1 MDKGSIFF
9 AFVAIWY
16 FNRYGISSNLFVL
29 LSNLYR
35 AVAHLRNVAVIGLG
49 ANDAS
54 SNGIE
59 VSRADEPTIEIR
71 YEDKYLAEIRKLEKE
86 FKFDEND
93 ETIVKKTSECLKVII
108 DSFANRRKEIGLR
121 LRNLALELKKYTEN
135 ADDLDQQTVQQTVQL
150 LTEERDELLEEDDT
164 LKNSME
170 TDEGIRQ
177 NNKQAAEDARQ
188 FMIDGKLDKLKN
200 CHVMEHTPAGNV
212 LMIYDRVRE
221 TFKYYSDNTIPY
233 RYLDVVARKYVRF
246 FNCRPIFVNTE
257 EEIQLAEKKLEQA
270 KKEKEEREALEKKRK
285 EDAVASHK
293 PTEEK
298 KRIFA
303 KFKSYNK
310 DAGTG
315 HVSTGAPPK
324 NSGPTRQ
331 PAEKSDNDAVLKER
345 ANRYTYEGKMANFSF
360 IQKID
365 RKVVDKKLAM
375 TFADFKKMGIAKK

>member
-16 FNRYGISSNLFVL
+16 FNRYGISSNLFLL

-35 AVAHLRNVAVIGLG
+35 AALQLHDVAVID
-49 ANDAS
+49 NIVQ
-54 SNGIE
+54 NVPVE
-59 VSRADEPTIEIR
+59 EPVIKVR
-71 YEDKYLAEIRKLEKE
+71 YEDKYLAEIRLLEKE

-93 ETIVKKTSECLKVII
+93 EMIVKKTSEYLKVIT
-108 DSFANRRKEIGLR
+108 DSFAERRKEIGGR
-121 LRNLALELKKYTEN
+121 LRTIAAELKNY
-135 ADDLDQQTVQQTVQL
+135 DDNVNESDNSAIKL
-150 LTEERDELLEEDDT
+150 LREERDGLLEEDDT

-170 TDEGIRQ
+170 TDEGKLQ
-177 NNKQAAEDARQ
+177 NNKQAAEDALQ

-200 CHVMEHTPAGNV
+200 CHVMEHTPVGNV
-212 LMIYDRVRE
+212 LMIYDKERE

-233 RYLDVVARKYVRF
+233 RYLDVVARKYVKF

-257 EEIQLAEKKLEQA
+257 EEIQLAEKKNEQA
-270 KKEKEEREALEKKRK
+270 KKEKEERDALDKKRK
-285 EDAVASHK
+285 EDAAANNK
-293 PTEEK
+293 PVEEK
-298 KRIFA
+298 KRVFA

-324 NSGPTRQ
+324 NSGPSRQ
-331 PAEKSDNDAVLKER
+331 PAEKSENEAVLKER

-360 IQKID
+360 IKKID

-375 TFADFKKMGIAKK
+375 TFADFKKMGLLKK

>member
-9 AFVAIWY
+9 AFIAIWY

-29 LSNLYR
+29 LSNLYHQ
-35 AVAHLRNVAVIGLG
+35 VTHLSDVAV
-49 ANDAS
+49 S
-54 SNGIE
+54 PSTEVE
-59 VSRADEPTIEIR
+59 VSRTDEPAIEVK
-71 YEDKYLAEIRKLEKE
+71 YEDKYLAEIRQLEKE

-93 ETIVKKTSECLKVII
+93 ETMVKKTSECLKVIT
-108 DSFANRRKEIGLR
+108 DSFSNKRREIGFR
-121 LRNLALELKKYTEN
+121 LLNLAIELEKYNEN
-135 ADDLDQQTVQQTVQL
+135 ADELDQQTIQQTVQT
-150 LTEERDELLEEDDT
+150 LTEERDELLEEDDA

-170 TDEGIRQ
+170 TDEGIQQ
-177 NNKQAAEDARQ
+177 NNKQATEDARQ

-200 CHVMEHTPAGNV
+200 CHVMEHTPSGNV
-212 LMIYDRVRE
+212 LMIYDSVRE

-233 RYLDVVARKYVRF
+233 RYLDVVARKYVKF
-246 FNCRPIFVNTE
+246 FDCRPIFVNTE
-257 EEIQLAEKKLEQA
+257 EEIQLAEKKLELA
-270 KKEKEEREALEKKRK
+270 KKEKEEKEAAEKKRK
-285 EDAVASHK
+285 EDAATTHK

-375 TFADFKKMGIAKK
+375 TFADFKKMGLAKK

>member
-9 AFVAIWY
+9 AFIAIWY
-16 FNRYGISSNLFVL
+16 FNRYGISSNLFLL
-29 LSNLYR
+29 LSNLYHQVTHLGDV
-35 AVAHLRNVAVIGLG
+35 AVAP
-49 ANDAS
+49 
-54 SNGIE
+54 SNGVE
-59 VSRADEPTIEIR
+59 VSRADEPAIEIK
-71 YEDKYLAEIRKLEKE
+71 YEDKYLAEIRQLEKE

-93 ETIVKKTSECLKVII
+93 ETMVKKTSECLKVIT
-108 DSFANRRKEIGLR
+108 DSFTNRRREIGLR
-121 LRNLALELKKYTEN
+121 LRNLVAELQKYDNDTDES
-135 ADDLDQQTVQQTVQL
+135 DKQTVQM
-150 LTEERDELLEEDDT
+150 LTEERDGLLEEDDA
-164 LKNSME
+164 LKNSIE
-170 TDEGIRQ
+170 TDEGIQQ
-177 NNKQAAEDARQ
+177 NNKQATEDARQ

-200 CHVMEHTPAGNV
+200 CHVMEHTPSGNV
-212 LMIYDRVRE
+212 LMIYDKVRE

-233 RYLDVVARKYVRF
+233 RYLDVVARKYVKF

-257 EEIQLAEKKLEQA
+257 EEIQLAEKKMEQA
-270 KKEKEEREALEKKRK
+270 KKDREEKEAVEKKRK
-285 EDAVASHK
+285 EDAVAAHK
-293 PTEEK
+293 PAEEK

-310 DAGTG
+310 EAGTG

-360 IQKID
+360 IQKVD

-375 TFADFKKMGIAKK
+375 TFADFKKMGLAKK

>member
-16 FNRYGISSNLFVL
+16 FNRYGISSNLFLL

-35 AVAHLRNVAVIGLG
+35 AALQLHDVAVID
-49 ANDAS
+49 NIVQ
-54 SNGIE
+54 NVPVE
-59 VSRADEPTIEIR
+59 EPVIKVR

-93 ETIVKKTSECLKVII
+93 EIIVKKTSECLKVIT
-108 DSFANRRKEIGLR
+108 DSFADRRKQIGVR
-121 LRNLALELKKYTEN
+121 LRNIATELRKYYDNAINLEQIDK
-135 ADDLDQQTVQQTVQL
+135 QSMQL
-150 LTEERDELLEEDDT
+150 LTEERDGLLEEDET

-170 TDEGIRQ
+170 TDEGKQQ
-177 NNKQAAEDARQ
+177 NNKQAAEDALQ

-200 CHVMEHTPAGNV
+200 CHVMEHTPVGNV
-212 LMIYDRVRE
+212 LMIYDKERE

-233 RYLDVVARKYVRF
+233 RYLDVVARKYVKF

-257 EEIQLAEKKLEQA
+257 EEIQLAEKKNEQA
-270 KKEKEEREALEKKRK
+270 KKEKEEKEALDKKRK
-285 EDAVASHK
+285 EEAAANNK
-293 PTEEK
+293 PVEEK
-298 KRIFA
+298 KRVFA

-315 HVSTGAPPK
+315 HVSMGAPPK
-324 NSGPTRQ
+324 NSGPSRQ
-331 PAEKSDNDAVLKER
+331 PAEKSENEAVLKER

-360 IQKID
+360 IKKID

-375 TFADFKKMGIAKK
+375 TFADFKKMGLLKK

>member
-9 AFVAIWY
+9 AFIAIWY
-16 FNRYGISSNLFVL
+16 FNRYGILPNLFVL
-29 LSNLYR
+29 ISNLCS
-35 AVAHLRNVAVIGLG
+35 AVADLRNVAVVT
-49 ANDAS
+49 
-54 SNGIE
+54 SNEIAE
-59 VSRADEPTIEIR
+59 VSRADEPVIEIK
-71 YEDKYLAEIRKLEKE
+71 YEDKYLTEIRKLDKE
-86 FKFDEND
+86 FNFDENP
-93 ETIVKKTSECLKVII
+93 EMMAKKTNECLKVIT
-108 DSFANRRKEIGLR
+108 DSFANRRAEISLR
-121 LRNLALELKKYTEN
+121 MRNITAELKKC
-135 ADDLDQQTVQQTVQL
+135 DDIASEVDEQTAQM
-150 LTEERDELLEEDDT
+150 LTEERDALLEEDDA

-170 TDEGIRQ
+170 TDDGILQ

-233 RYLDVVARKYVRF
+233 RYLDVVARKYVKF

-257 EEIQLAEKKLEQA
+257 EEIQLAEKKLELA
-270 KKEKEEREALEKKRK
+270 KKEKEEKEALEKKRR
-285 EDAVASHK
+285 EDAATTHK
-293 PTEEK
+293 PAEEK

-310 DAGTG
+310 EAGTG

-331 PAEKSDNDAVLKER
+331 PSEKSDNDAVLKER

-375 TFADFKKMGIAKK
+375 TFADFKRMGLAKK

>member
-9 AFVAIWY
+9 AFIAIWY

-29 LSNLYR
+29 LSNLYHQ
-35 AVAHLRNVAVIGLG
+35 VTHLSDVAVIP
-49 ANDAS
+49 
-54 SNGIE
+54 SNEIVE
-59 VSRADEPTIEIR
+59 VNRTNEPTIEVK
-71 YEDKYLAEIRKLEKE
+71 YEDKYLAEIRQLEKE

-93 ETIVKKTSECLKVII
+93 KTMVKKTSECLKVIT
-108 DSFANRRKEIGLR
+108 DSFTNRRMEIGLR
-121 LRNLALELKKYTEN
+121 LLNLATELKKYNEN
-135 ADDLDQQTVQQTVQL
+135 ADELDQQTVQI
-150 LTEERDELLEEDDT
+150 LTEERDGLLEEDDA

-170 TDEGIRQ
+170 TDEGIQQ

-200 CHVMEHTPAGNV
+200 CHVMEHTPSGNV
-212 LMIYDRVRE
+212 LMIYDKVRE

-233 RYLDVVARKYVRF
+233 RYLDVVARKYVKF

-257 EEIQLAEKKLEQA
+257 EEIQLAEKKMEQA
-270 KKEKEEREALEKKRK
+270 KKDREEKEAVEKKRK
-285 EDAVASHK
+285 EDAATTHK
-293 PTEEK
+293 PAEEK

-360 IQKID
+360 IQKVD
-365 RKVVDKKLAM
+365 RKIVDKKLAM
-375 TFADFKKMGIAKK
+375 TFADFKKMGLAKK

>member
-9 AFVAIWY
+9 AFFAIWY
-16 FNRYGISSNLFVL
+16 FNRYGISSNLFLL

-35 AVAHLRNVAVIGLG
+35 AALQLHDVAVID
-49 ANDAS
+49 NIIQ
-54 SNGIE
+54 NVPVEEQVIK
-59 VSRADEPTIEIR
+59 VR
-71 YEDKYLAEIRKLEKE
+71 YEDKYLAEIRKLDKE

-93 ETIVKKTSECLKVII
+93 EIIVKKTSECLKVIT
-108 DSFANRRKEIGLR
+108 DSFADRRKEIGGR
-121 LRNLALELKKYTEN
+121 LRTIAAELKKY
-135 ADDLDQQTVQQTVQL
+135 DDNVINLEQMDKQSIQL
-150 LTEERDELLEEDDT
+150 LREERDGLLEEDET

-170 TDEGIRQ
+170 TDEGKQQ
-177 NNKQAAEDARQ
+177 NNKQAAEDALQ

-200 CHVMEHTPAGNV
+200 CHVMEHTPVGNV
-212 LMIYDRVRE
+212 LMIYDKERE

-233 RYLDVVARKYVRF
+233 RYLDVVARKYVKF

-257 EEIQLAEKKLEQA
+257 EEIQLAEKKNEQA
-270 KKEKEEREALEKKRK
+270 KKEKEEREALDKKRK
-285 EDAVASHK
+285 EDAAANNK
-293 PTEEK
+293 PVEEK
-298 KRIFA
+298 KRVFA

-324 NSGPTRQ
+324 NSGPSRP
-331 PAEKSDNDAVLKER
+331 PAEKSENEAVLKER

-360 IQKID
+360 IKKID

-375 TFADFKKMGIAKK
+375 TFADFKKMGLLKK

>member
-1 MDKGSIFF
+1 
-9 AFVAIWY
+9 V
-16 FNRYGISSNLFVL
+16 
-29 LSNLYR
+29 
-35 AVAHLRNVAVIGLG
+35 RN
-49 ANDAS
+49 
-54 SNGIE
+54 
-59 VSRADEPTIEIR
+59 
-71 YEDKYLAEIRKLEKE
+71 
-86 FKFDEND
+86 
-93 ETIVKKTSECLKVII
+93 IVV
-108 DSFANRRKEIGLR
+108 
-121 LRNLALELKKYTEN
+121 ELKKY
-135 ADDLDQQTVQQTVQL
+135 DDKTDESDERTVQL
-150 LTEERDELLEEDDT
+150 LIEERDALLEEDDA

-170 TDEGIRQ
+170 TDEGILQ

-200 CHVMEHTPAGNV
+200 CHVMENTPSGNV

-233 RYLDVVARKYVRF
+233 RYLDVVARKYVKF

-270 KKEKEEREALEKKRK
+270 KKEKEEKEAAEKKRK
-285 EDAVASHK
+285 EDAIASNK
-293 PTEEK
+293 PAEEK

-310 DAGTG
+310 EAGTG

-331 PAEKSDNDAVLKER
+331 PAEKSDNDVVLKER

-375 TFADFKKMGIAKK
+375 TFADFKRMGLAKK

>member
-16 FNRYGISSNLFVL
+16 FNRNGMSANLFVL

-35 AVAHLRNVAVIGLG
+35 AVVHWNDVVSVIDIVA
-49 ANDAS
+49 ANAPAEEPA
-54 SNGIE
+54 IE
-59 VSRADEPTIEIR
+59 VR

-93 ETIVKKTSECLKVII
+93 EMIVKKTSECLKVIT
-108 DSFANRRKEIGLR
+108 DSFANRRKEIGHR
-121 LRNLALELKKYTEN
+121 LRNIAAELKKY
-135 ADDLDQQTVQQTVQL
+135 DDNVNESDKQAIQL
-150 LTEERDELLEEDDT
+150 LTEERDSLLEEDDT

-170 TDEGIRQ
+170 TDEGKQQ
-177 NNKQAAEDARQ
+177 NNKQAAEDALQ
-188 FMIDGKLDKLKN
+188 FMIDCKLDKLKN
-200 CHVMEHTPAGNV
+200 CHVMEHTPVGNV
-212 LMIYDRVRE
+212 LMIYDKERE

-233 RYLDVVARKYVRF
+233 RYLDVVARKYVKF

-257 EEIQLAEKKLEQA
+257 EEIQLAEKKNEQA
-270 KKEKEEREALEKKRK
+270 KKEREEREALDKKRR
-285 EDAVASHK
+285 EEAIANNK
-293 PTEEK
+293 PVEEK
-298 KRIFA
+298 KRVFA

-310 DAGTG
+310 EAGTG

-324 NSGPTRQ
+324 NSGPSRQ
-331 PAEKSDNDAVLKER
+331 PAEKSENEAVLKER

-360 IQKID
+360 IKKID

-375 TFADFKKMGIAKK
+375 TFADFKKMGLVKK

>member
-9 AFVAIWY
+9 AFIAIWY
-16 FNRYGISSNLFVL
+16 LNRYGISSNLLLL
-29 LSNLYR
+29 LSNLYHQ
-35 AVAHLRNVAVIGLG
+35 VTHLRNVPVIGG
-49 ANDAS
+49 S
-54 SNGIE
+54 TSNGAE
-59 VSRADEPTIEIR
+59 VSRVDEPTIEIK
-71 YEDKYLAEIRKLEKE
+71 YEDKYLAEIRQLEKE

-93 ETIVKKTSECLKVII
+93 ETMVKKTSECLRVIT
-108 DSFANRRKEIGLR
+108 DSFMNRRMEIGLR
-121 LRNLALELKKYTEN
+121 LRNIALETEKYNEN
-135 ADDLDQQTVQQTVQL
+135 KDEFDQETIQQTVQL
-150 LTEERDELLEEDDT
+150 LTEERDGLLEEDDA

-170 TDEGIRQ
+170 TDEGIQQ
-177 NNKQAAEDARQ
+177 NNKQATEDARQ

-200 CHVMEHTPAGNV
+200 CHVIEHTPSGNV
-212 LMIYDRVRE
+212 LMIYDKVRE

-233 RYLDVVARKYVRF
+233 RYLDVVARKYVKF

-257 EEIQLAEKKLEQA
+257 EEIQLAEKKMEQA
-270 KKEKEEREALEKKRK
+270 KKDREEKEAVEKKRK
-285 EDAVASHK
+285 EEAVAAHK
-293 PTEEK
+293 PAEEK
-298 KRIFA
+298 KRVFA

-310 DAGTG
+310 EAGTG

-375 TFADFKKMGIAKK
+375 TFAEFKKMGLAKK

>member
-16 FNRYGISSNLFVL
+16 FNRNGMSANLFVL

-35 AVAHLRNVAVIGLG
+35 AVVHWNDVAVIDIVA
-49 ANDAS
+49 ANAPIEEPA
-54 SNGIE
+54 IE
-59 VSRADEPTIEIR
+59 VR

-93 ETIVKKTSECLKVII
+93 ETIVKKTSECLKVIT
-108 DSFANRRKEIGLR
+108 DSFANRRKEIGGC
-121 LRNLALELKKYTEN
+121 LRNIAAELKKY
-135 ADDLDQQTVQQTVQL
+135 DDSVIESDKSEIQL
-150 LTEERDELLEEDDT
+150 LTEERDRLLEEDDT

-170 TDEGIRQ
+170 TDEGKQQ
-177 NNKQAAEDARQ
+177 NNKQAAEDALQ
-188 FMIDGKLDKLKN
+188 FMIDCKLEKLKN
-200 CHVMEHTPAGNV
+200 CHVMEHTPVGNV
-212 LMIYDRVRE
+212 LMIYDKERE

-233 RYLDVVARKYVRF
+233 RYLDVVARKYVKF

-257 EEIQLAEKKLEQA
+257 EEIQLAEKKNEQA
-270 KKEKEEREALEKKRK
+270 KKEREEKEALGKKRR
-285 EDAVASHK
+285 EEAIANHK
-293 PTEEK
+293 PVEEK
-298 KRIFA
+298 KRVFA

-310 DAGTG
+310 EAGTG

-324 NSGPTRQ
+324 NSGPSRQ
-331 PAEKSDNDAVLKER
+331 PAEKSENDVVLKER

-360 IQKID
+360 IKKID

-375 TFADFKKMGIAKK
+375 TFADFKKMGLLKK

>member
-9 AFVAIWY
+9 AFIAIWY

-29 LSNLYR
+29 LSNLYHQ
-35 AVAHLRNVAVIGLG
+35 VTHLGDVAVTP
-49 ANDAS
+49 
-54 SNGIE
+54 SNEIVEVIRTDESAIE
-59 VSRADEPTIEIR
+59 VK
-71 YEDKYLAEIRKLEKE
+71 YEDKYLAEIRQLEKE

-93 ETIVKKTSECLKVII
+93 DTMVKKTRECLKVIT
-108 DSFANRRKEIGLR
+108 DSFANKRREISLR
-121 LRNLALELKKYTEN
+121 LRNIAIELKKYNEN
-135 ADDLDQQTVQQTVQL
+135 ADELDQQTIQQTAQM
-150 LTEERDELLEEDDT
+150 LTDERDGLLEEGDA

-170 TDEGIRQ
+170 TDEGIQQ
-177 NNKQAAEDARQ
+177 NNKQAAEDALQ
-188 FMIDGKLDKLKN
+188 FMIDDKLDKLKN
-200 CHVMEHTPAGNV
+200 CHVMEHTPSGNV
-212 LMIYDRVRE
+212 LMIYDKVRE

-233 RYLDVVARKYVRF
+233 RYLDVVARKYVKF

-257 EEIQLAEKKLEQA
+257 EEIQLAEKKMEQA
-270 KKEKEEREALEKKRK
+270 KKEKEEKDAVEKKRK
-285 EDAVASHK
+285 EDAATTHK
-293 PTEEK
+293 PAEEK

-310 DAGTG
+310 EAGTG

-360 IQKID
+360 IQKVD

-375 TFADFKKMGIAKK
+375 TFAEFKKMGLTKK

>member
-9 AFVAIWY
+9 AFIAIWY

-29 LSNLYR
+29 LSNLYHQ
-35 AVAHLRNVAVIGLG
+35 VAHFRNVAVVP
-49 ANDAS
+49 
-54 SNGIE
+54 SNEIVE
-59 VSRADEPTIEIR
+59 VNHLAEPVIKIK
-71 YEDKYLAEIRKLEKE
+71 YEDKYLSEIRKLEKE

-93 ETIVKKTSECLKVII
+93 ETTVKKISECLRVIT
-108 DSFANRRKEIGLR
+108 DSFANRRTEISLR
-121 LRNLALELKKYTEN
+121 LRNIAVELKKY
-135 ADDLDQQTVQQTVQL
+135 DDNTDESDEQTVKL
-150 LTEERDELLEEDDT
+150 LTEERDALLEEDDA

-170 TDEGIRQ
+170 TDEGMLQ
-177 NNKQAAEDARQ
+177 NNTQAAEDARQ
-188 FMIDGKLDKLKN
+188 IMIDGKLDKLKN
-200 CHVMEHTPAGNV
+200 CHIMEHTPSGNV
-212 LMIYDRVRE
+212 LMIYDKERE

-233 RYLDVVARKYVRF
+233 RYLDVVARKYVKF

-257 EEIQLAEKKLEQA
+257 EEIQLAEKKMEQA
-270 KKEKEEREALEKKRK
+270 KKDREEKEAVEKKRK
-285 EDAVASHK
+285 EEAVAAHK
-293 PTEEK
+293 PAEEK
-298 KRIFA
+298 KRVFA

-310 DAGTG
+310 EAGTG

-375 TFADFKKMGIAKK
+375 TFAEFKKMGLAKK